1 MRKALGLIEILFVL
15 AIVLVIY
22 LTCFNPKYGR
32 ANPFA
37 DNQKIKTQQQLV
49 DDKLNDISDAKALRQ
64 RIEKNLNEGY

>member
-15 AIVLVIY
+15 VIVLIIY
-22 LTCFNPKYGR
+22 FTCFNPKYGR

-49 DDKLNDISDAKALRQ
+49 DDKLNDIKDAKALRQ
-64 RIEKNLNEGY
+64 RIENNLNKGY